1 MNGLFENWGIL
12 WPLPTIS
19 MLVVMRARSIKEQ
32 KNGASFA
39 WQREDYDSCAAT
51 TCKSMQEGSQ
61 ASIGYHLWFWHL
73 FLHKLVG
80 KPSQLVN
87 FFHDSIQVDPGF
99 MLLRFSQCSYA
110 TNRSHWMEHPWAMS
124 WSTPASKS
132 LEAMGIQAELLQ
144 HHHEQQEELTAN
156 MHLQVNEWGSHVRKS
171 VIQGQLTSQHGKLSS
186 NLQVVHQCKRP

>member
-1 MNGLFENWGIL
+1 MNGLLENWGIL

-87 FFHDSIQVDPGF
+87 FMTAFRLIQDSCCCDSASAAMQPIDRTEWNIPE
-99 MLLRFSQCSYA
+99 QCHGVPLHPRALKQWESKLSFYNIIMN
-110 TNRSHWMEHPWAMS
+110 NR
-124 WSTPASKS
+124 KS
-132 LEAMGIQAELLQ
+132 LPQTCISRSINEEAM
-144 HHHEQQEELTAN
+144 
-156 MHLQVNEWGSHVRKS
+156 
-171 VIQGQLTSQHGKLSS
+171 
-186 NLQVVHQCKRP
+186 

>member
-1 MNGLFENWGIL
+1 MNGLLENWGIL

-19 MLVVMRARSIKEQ
+19 MLVVMRARSIKRTKKWCFIRMTKRRLWLLRCHHMQ
-32 KNGASFA
+32 IRAGGFSSQHWIPSLVLASFSS
-39 WQREDYDSCAAT
+39 QTRRQTFT
-51 TCKSMQEGSQ
+51 TGQ
-61 ASIGYHLWFWHL
+61 
-73 FLHKLVG
+73 
-80 KPSQLVN
+80 
-87 FFHDSIQVDPGF
+87 FHDSIQVDPGF

-156 MHLQVNEWGSHVRKS
+156 MHLQVNQWGSHVKKS
-171 VIQGQLTSQHGKLSS
+171 VI
-186 NLQVVHQCKRP
+186 NVY